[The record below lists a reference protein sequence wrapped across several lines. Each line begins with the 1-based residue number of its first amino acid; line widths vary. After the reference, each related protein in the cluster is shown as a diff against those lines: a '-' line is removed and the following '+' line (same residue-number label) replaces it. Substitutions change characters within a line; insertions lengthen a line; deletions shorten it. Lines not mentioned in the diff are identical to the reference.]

1 MTVIGILAQVAAWA
15 CGAGVVGA
23 ACVVIVA
30 MAVAQSW
37 GDVEVNE

>member
-1 MTVIGILAQVAAWA
+1 MSEIICIIVAALM
-15 CGAGVVGA
+15 GV